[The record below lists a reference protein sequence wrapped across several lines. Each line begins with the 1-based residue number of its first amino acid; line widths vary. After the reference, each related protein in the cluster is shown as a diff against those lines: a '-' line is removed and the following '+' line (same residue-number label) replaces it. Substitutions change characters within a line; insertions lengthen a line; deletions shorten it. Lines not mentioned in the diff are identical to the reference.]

1 MYVVMEERVITH
13 WSESLEQ
20 LFKREGENFLCLFRV
35 HEDAQRWCA
44 SWNTR
49 LTMPSIVL
57 GGLTGLGAVGA
68 DQILP
73 FTGSSVLIGFCSF
86 AVATLQVILDRLK
99 FAGRA
104 EAHRQTAL
112 SYSRLHRIITFE
124 LSLPDRERLPPS
136 KLMNMIKDE
145 SDRLSEISPVL
156 PAHLITKFKNDFSA
170 STLHKPPELNGLDE
184 IIITRDTSFAQ
195 TPLPPPPPGTPRP
208 AIRMGVVV

>member
-13 WSESLEQ
+13 WSDSLEQ

-49 LTMPSIVL
+49 LTMPAIVL

-86 AVATLQVILDRLK
+86 AVTTIQVILDRLK

-112 SYSRLHRIITFE
+112 AYSRLHRVITFE
-124 LSLPDRERLPPS
+124 LSLPDKERLPPS
-136 KLMNMIKDE
+136 KLMNMIKEE
-145 SDRLSEISPVL
+145 SDRLSEIAPVL
-156 PAHLITKFKNDFSA
+156 PTHLITQFKKQFSE
-170 STLHKPPELNGLDE
+170 STVHKPPELNGLDE
-184 IIITRDTSFAQ
+184 IIITKDHTFAQ
-195 TPLPPPPPGTPRP
+195 TPSAPPPPTPRP
-208 AIRMGVVV
+208 TVRIGVTV